1 MLLLDTDWTYLIW
14 SYLLY
19 SYLSFGFWPLVHFL
33 IDFASKSKPSARMR
47 FKFFLATLIK
57 TLMPARKKDGIPAL
71 FQRLLCKLSIKQSHI
86 GLNSFLKKHHYY
98 GNTGC
103 GVFKRGIPN
112 YKDFCLRISI
122 VKGNN

>member
-1 MLLLDTDWTYLIW
+1 MQEKLENVITGHISFGALLI
-14 SYLLY
+14 Y

-103 GVFKRGIPN
+103 GVFKH
-112 YKDFCLRISI
+112 FCLSI
-122 VKGNN
+122 NILKGNH